1 MIKEVFFLWQYNKT
15 QNSDELYHW
24 KYATKKKVN
33 GKWRYY
39 YDDTGKGKPKK
50 GLSINNMDRYK
61 TTFTGSMSAPGVK
74 SQSYSNTYYNVGKI
88 GEETSKDV
96 YDHGD
101 ATLLYNGEPVKD
113 IAKRKSGEAKKSISK
128 SRKIMSEKV
137 KDLSKTASKQIN
149 KGKSWLISHF
159 K

>member
-1 MIKEVFFLWQYNKT
+1 MWQYNKT

-50 GLSINNMDRYK
+50 GLSINDMGRYK
-61 TTFTGSMSAPGVK
+61 VTQFGNT
-74 SQSYSNTYYNVGKI
+74 SYSVGRF
-88 GEETSKDV
+88 GEEVSKDV
-96 YDHGD
+96 YDHGGE
-101 ATLLYNGEPVKD
+101 TLLYNGEPVKD
-113 IAKRKSGEAKKSISK
+113 IAKRKSGEAKKSVSK
-128 SRKIMSEKV
+128 SRKIMSEKI
-137 KDLSKTASKQIN
+137 KDLSKTASKQIS
-149 KGKSWLISHF
+149 KGKSWIISHF

>member
-1 MIKEVFFLWQYNKT
+1 MRQYKQT

-50 GLSINNMDRYK
+50 GLSVNDIGRYK
-61 TTFTGSMSAPGVK
+61 LTTNTSLTAPWSK
-74 SQSYSNTYYNVGKI
+74 ESKAFSNTYYSVGKI
-88 GEETSKDV
+88 GEEVSKDV

-101 ATLLYNGEPVKD
+101 ATFLYNGEPVKD

>member
-1 MIKEVFFLWQYNKT
+1 MWRYNQT

-50 GLSINNMDRYK
+50 GLSVNDIGRYK
-61 TTFTGSMSAPGVK
+61 LTLNGSMSAPGVK
-74 SQSYSNTYYNVGKI
+74 SQSYNNTSYHVGKI
-88 GEETSKDV
+88 GEEVSKDV

-101 ATLLYNGEPVKD
+101 ATFLYNGEPVKD

-137 KDLSKTASKQIN
+137 KDLSKTASKQIS

>member
-1 MIKEVFFLWQYNKT
+1 MWQYNKT

-50 GLSINNMDRYK
+50 GLSVNDIRRSESSFTSISSGSKDPKPVSIYSIGKKGNFSNM
-61 TTFTGSMSAPGVK
+61 
-74 SQSYSNTYYNVGKI
+74 
-88 GEETSKDV
+88 EEVSKDV
-96 YDHGD
+96 YEHGE
-101 ATLLYNGEPVKD
+101 ASFLYNGEPVKD
-113 IAKRKSGEAKKSISK
+113 IAKRKSVEAKKTISK